1 MKKYL
6 IKETSK
12 YKENILYCIGILAI
26 LSVFVLF
33 YSGVKEGYFE
43 IFLLAIIISPMLVI
57 MKPKN
62 SLKVDFTFAV
72 LLVLIIGLYAFG
84 LWEYKDR
91 PPSHITGIS
100 QVPEESRCG
109 QFSFENPLRL
119 QLMFVCSTIS
129 ILISLLIRTIFVSFK
144 IPKSY

>member
-1 MKKYL
+1 MIKK
-6 IKETSK
+6 TSK

-26 LSVFVLF
+26 LSVFILF

-62 SLKVDFTFAV
+62 ILKIDFTFAV

-91 PPSHITGIS
+91 PPSHIINIS
-100 QVPEESRCG
+100 QIPEESRGG
-109 QFSFENPLRL
+109 QFSFENPLRI

-129 ILISLLIRTIFVSFK
+129 ILISLLIRTIFRKLKIHKSF
-144 IPKSY
+144 